1 MKVLH
6 IITGLGNGGAE
17 GVLYR
22 LVTND
27 RSNEHIVVSLMDE
40 GKYGPLLIKEGISVH
55 CLNMSQGKPSIKSI
69 VKLFKLIKSAKPD
82 VVQTWMYHADLI
94 GGVIAKSLG
103 VKNVF
108 WNIRHSNF
116 DSLHTKLSTIR
127 IAKICAKLSTII
139 PSKII
144 SCSNNAVDI
153 HTKLGYSSHKI
164 VTISNGYDLA
174 SFKEDKN
181 SISNL
186 QKSLSLRGF
195 PVLGMV
201 GRFDPQKNHKG
212 LLQALSIIKEKGYKF
227 DCLLV
232 GKDLTLENTEILD
245 LIRRYNLEEDI
256 YLLGQRTDI
265 PDIMHLLDIHILS
278 SSYGEGF
285 PNVLAEALACGTPC
299 VATDVGDSKLIVDK
313 FGLIV
318 EPNNINSLAK
328 AIMKLLDIYSKEP
341 KAWKSLK
348 TESTGFVQQN
358 FSLNKMIS
366 KYVNVWTN
374 SYD

>member
-6 IITGLGNGGAE
+6 IITGLTNGGAE

-27 RSNEHIVVSLMDE
+27 KSNEHIVVSLMDE
-40 GKYGPLLIKEGISVH
+40 GKYGPLLVDKGINVH
-55 CLNMSQGKPSIKSI
+55 CLNMSQGKPSIKS
-69 VKLFKLIKSAKPD
+69 VAKLFKLIKTIKPD

-94 GGVIAKSLG
+94 GGVVAKSLG
-103 VKNVF
+103 VKKIF
-108 WNIRHSNF
+108 WNIRHSSF
-116 DSLHTKLSTIR
+116 DSRHTKPSTIK
-127 IAKICAKLSTII
+127 IAKICAKLSNII

-153 HTKLGYSSHKI
+153 HTNLGYSSRKI

-174 SFKEDKN
+174 YFKEDKN
-181 SISNL
+181 SISKL
-186 QKSLSLRGF
+186 QKSLNLRGF
-195 PVLGMV
+195 PILGMV
-201 GRFDPQKNHKG
+201 GRFNPQKNHKG
-212 LLQALSIIKEKGYKF
+212 LLQALSLIKEKGYKF
-227 DCLLV
+227 DCLFV
-232 GKDLTLENTEILD
+232 GTDLNSENTEILN
-245 LIRRYNLEEDI
+245 LIKRYNLEEDI

-299 VATDVGDSKLIVDK
+299 IATDVGDSKLIVDK
-313 FGLIV
+313 YGLIV
-318 EPNNINSLAK
+318 EPNNINSLAE
-328 AIMKLLDIYSKEP
+328 AIMKLLDTYSKEP
-341 KAWKSLK
+341 KIW
-348 TESTGFVQQN
+348 ESMKAESIGFVKQN

-366 KYVNVWTN
+366 KYINVWTN
-374 SYD
+374 S